1 MGSAGR
7 EAVELAAS
15 AGLFLDPWQQLVL
28 EVGLAE
34 RADGKWAASQVGL
47 VVPRQNG
54 KSAVF
59 EALILAGLFL
69 FGERTVVY
77 SAHEFKTA
85 GETFLRVRS
94 LIDGCPDLS
103 RLVKQVHLSK
113 GAEGIEL
120 TTGQRLKVISRT
132 AGSGRGFST
141 GQLLIDEAY
150 KLSTLAFAALFPTMA
165 AMTNPQLWMG
175 SSAPLDDPNSDLL
188 RRLIKRGR
196 AGAPDLAF
204 LEWSAASADA
214 PDAIQQANP
223 SLGIEPHGTKL
234 RLIEAAREAMDPES
248 FDREFLGIFPEE
260 PDAEKRVIPEAEW
273 NACAEPTSKV
283 TGRVVPAFDLSPDR
297 RSVTFVVAGE
307 AGARVHLELA
317 DDPTNRT
324 APTTTAIV
332 ARAKHLTST
341 LGSPIAVAKGS
352 PAFSLEPDLIAADV
366 PYRVVDTAEH
376 AQACGSF
383 VTAVK
388 DRTLAHLHDDDL
400 NRAVDGAASRDYGDG
415 AWLWSRR
422 KASADITPLVAVT
435 LARWVLISDQPV
447 ETVHAAI
454 Y

>member
-1 MGSAGR
+1 M
-7 EAVELAAS
+7 L
-15 AGLFLDPWQQLVL
+15 
-28 EVGLAE
+28 
-34 RADGKWAASQVGL
+34 
-47 VVPRQNG
+47 
-54 KSAVF
+54 
-59 EALILAGLFL
+59 
-69 FGERTVVY
+69 
-77 SAHEFKTA
+77 
-85 GETFLRVRS
+85 RS
-94 LIDGCPDLS
+94 LI
-103 RLVKQVHLSK
+103 KQGRI
-113 GAEGIEL
+113 GAEDL
-120 TTGQRLKVISRT
+120 
-132 AGSGRGFST
+132 A
-141 GQLLIDEAY
+141 LLEWC
-150 KLSTLAFAALFPTMA
+150 AAKDADP
-165 AMTNPQLWMG
+165 
-175 SSAPLDDPNSDLL
+175 DDP
-188 RRLIKRGR
+188 
-196 AGAPDLAF
+196 
-204 LEWSAASADA
+204 AAH
-214 PDAIQQANP
+214 QQANP
-223 SLGIEPHGTKL
+223 GYPLRIGPRDIATERRMMHLDPEGFKRERLGIWNEDDD
-234 RLIEAAREAMDPES
+234 AAD
-248 FDREFLGIFPEE
+248 
-260 PDAEKRVIPEAEW
+260 RVIPADEW
-273 NACAEPTSKV
+273 NACAEPTSKI

-352 PAFSLEPDLIAADV
+352 PAFSLEPDLIAAGV